1 MRDMIIDAVFY
12 MILYV
17 VMLAVC
23 GAAIMGNL

>member
-1 MRDMIIDAVFY
+1 MRDMIIDAVCY

-17 VMLAVC
+17 AMLTVC